1 MYLRH
6 TIVGKALP
14 EKTFSLAQHIFLSQT
29 VGQYLHVTEVFLLG
43 SIHNHLDGVVKRC
56 LFVAVFTA
64 DEWHCNGDNSNPY
77 KYRY

>member
-14 EKTFSLAQHIFLSQT
+14 EITFSLAQHFFLSQT
-29 VGQYLHVTEVFLLG
+29 VGQYLHTTEVFLLG
-43 SIHNHLDGVVKRC
+43 SICYHLDGVIKC
-56 LFVAVFTA
+56 SLFVAFFTA